1 MFFDKKNY
9 EKKTFKN
16 GIRYIYVPAP
26 ESRATTVLVLVNAG
40 SEFETK
46 DINGI
51 SHFLEHLCF
60 KGTVK
65 RPSSDLIASELD
77 SLGAEYNAFT
87 GNEATG
93 YYAKAANKNFE
104 KILDVVADLYLNPV
118 VDQKEMDKER
128 GVIIEEINMYED
140 LPMEKVREN
149 LAALLYGDTPAGWS
163 VAGTK
168 ENIEK
173 ISRDDVLSYRKRH
186 YVAGKT
192 VVVVSGGIK
201 NPERLVEE
209 KFASLDGGEIIKKV
223 ETKESQDKPMI
234 KLQNKE
240 TDQTHII
247 FGIRAFSLFDERRYT
262 LSVLADIL
270 GGSMSSR
277 LFNKVREEMGA
288 AYYIRAG
295 VELSSD
301 VGILTVSSGIDKNR
315 LYEISSAIIGELKR
329 MATEKVSDEELS
341 KAKEHLSGK
350 LVLQLETSDELA
362 GFYGSDELICG
373 SERTPDEIIANY
385 QKVTTDDILQLAKD
399 LMKNEKLNFS
409 AIGQFGPETEE
420 KLAEIIRL

>member
-1 MFFDKKNY
+1 MLFDKKNY

-26 ESRATTVLVLVNAG
+26 ESRATTVLVLVNTG

-46 DINGI
+46 DINGV

-60 KGTVK
+60 KGTAK
-65 RPSSDLIASELD
+65 RPTSDLIASELD

-93 YYAKAANKNFE
+93 YYAKAANKNFDE
-104 KILDVVADLYLNPV
+104 ILDVVADLYLNPIV
-118 VDQKEMDKER
+118 EQKEMDKER

-173 ISRDDVLSYRKRH
+173 ITRDEVLNYRKRH

-201 NPERLVEE
+201 NPEKLVEE
-209 KFASLDGGEIIKKV
+209 KFASLDGGDVIKK
-223 ETKESQDKPMI
+223 EQTKESQDRPMI

-247 FGIRAFSLFDERRYT
+247 FGVRAFSLFDERRYI

-301 VGILTVSSGIDKNR
+301 VGVLTVSSGIDKNR
-315 LYEISSAIIGELKR
+315 LDEISAAIIGELKK
-329 MATEKVSDEELS
+329 MATDKVSEEELS
-341 KAKEHLSGK
+341 KAKEHLSGR
-350 LVLQLETSDELA
+350 LILQLETSDELA
-362 GFYGSDELICG
+362 GFYGSDELVYG
-373 SERTPDEIIANY
+373 SERTPEEIIANY
-385 QKVTTDDILQLAKD
+385 QKVTADDILNLAKD
-399 LMKNEKLNFS
+399 LMKNERLNFS
-409 AIGQFGPETEE
+409 AIGQFGTDTEQ
-420 KLAEIIRL
+420 KLSEIIKF